1 METISSMNRHTL
13 AQEYRRVL
21 SSRDYHL
28 PLDTQAVVV
37 LSGPPEKDSNGNIIR
52 EYSLETIT
60 RIAFGIDLVRRIT
73 AVRSGSPLEETSLK
87 QSPLLVLN
95 GLTDQLPA
103 MEQIA
108 LELDFPR
115 ERIELVDCGER
126 SLGNTKAQCEVMR
139 TDPRF
144 KHFKHITFVTTGYHI
159 PRVER

>member
-37 LSGPPEKDSNGNIIR
+37 LSGPAEKDSNGNMIR

-60 RIAFGIDLVRRIT
+60 RIAFGIDLVRRVAAMRT
-73 AVRSGSPLEETSLK
+73 GSPSKEISLK
-87 QSPLLVLN
+87 RSPLLVLN

-108 LELDFPR
+108 LQSGFPR
-115 ERIELVDCGER
+115 EMIELVDCGKR
-126 SLGNTKAQCEVMR
+126 
-139 TDPRF
+139 
-144 KHFKHITFVTTGYHI
+144 
-159 PRVER
+159 